1 MAANT
6 MECPQCHSPNVAT
19 AEFCVKCQTPFS
31 FDGATMGVAP
41 LSASTPAG
49 AERHFR
55 SPRLLQIPAPLPT
68 LRSGCNLARGSVFGS
83 TTRCWTPAA
92 AGWSVPAQPASAT
105 LAGSPLQPGTVLGN
119 RYEIISMLGQGGMGA
134 VYKATDREVERAVAL
149 KVIRPELAT
158 PSRSF
163 PRALQAGTDPRAP
176 GYSPQRHPYFRS
188 GRRRRNQVHH
198 HGVHRGPGSPLAGR
212 PKRANSLATKRAHL
226 RTSLPGS
233 GSAHTAK
240 A

>member
-1 MAANT
+1 

-41 LSASTPAG
+41 LSASTPAAPSATSKSPPAANPG
-49 AERHFR
+49 ATPEPFD
-55 SPRLLQIPAPLPT
+55 PDATLPAVP
-68 LRSGCNLARGSVFGS
+68 SSVAPPAAG
-83 TTRCWTPAA
+83 TPAA

-149 KVIRPELAT
+149 KVIRPELAIH
-158 PSRSF
+158 PEI
-163 PRALQAGTDPRAP
+163 LQRFK
-176 GYSPQRHPYFRS
+176 QELI
-188 GRRRRNQVHH
+188 
-198 HGVHRGPGSPLAGR
+198 LAR
-212 PKRANSLATKRAHL
+212 
-226 RTSLPGS
+226 
-233 GSAHTAK
+233 
-240 A
+240 